1 MVQVDVEPCFLEAV
15 CLIGS
20 DERCRERLAAL
31 GAAGLDLPILVPP
44 IGVDGARVVIKAFRQ

>member
-1 MVQVDVEPCFLEAV
+1 VDVEPSFLEAV

-20 DERCRERLAAL
+20 DERCRERLAAF

-44 IGVDGARVVIKAFRQ
+44 IGVDGSRVVIKAFRQ